1 MDARGLLAKPDETL
15 LEHLKKVVEEGRKIA
30 HFLGLSPEMR
40 EKALLACL
48 FHDLGK
54 ATESFQAKMRGE
66 RGRAYPH
73 PLASLP
79 FIIVTGNLSDPLSLA
94 AAAAVLTHHSP
105 LNKDLYREF
114 KDKSADY
121 VSEETLK
128 DLLQGLSDL
137 LDKYELGDHFP
148 LYESLKL
155 IRLYNKRPALL
166 LEQNLRWE
174 GETKTLRLIFKELP
188 SQEYAAIKTVL
199 MLADWLI
206 SSRKFSAEDLFLFE
220 GENKLKAYLSQKN
233 LTLREFQHKMSQLT
247 EKRVWLRA
255 PTGTGKT
262 EALLLWANDAE
273 RIIYLLPTQA
283 TANAMWKRLRAI
295 YGEDKVGLA
304 HGRAGYILRKEIEE
318 EPLDFKLWASVFAK
332 PVVVATVDQ
341 YLLAHL
347 QGRHWEI
354 RRTLAKNSALIM
366 GEIHSYDPYT
376 LGLLKAAL
384 EKEPPYKLALASAT
398 LPEFLISLLGEGP
411 LVEAEKN
418 LWKRKRHKIILH
430 SDYLDHYISQIIEEA
445 RKGHKVLV
453 IVNTVAKAQEIYQLL
468 YGLLKNKISYLD
480 ESLLQLLHARFA
492 FKDRWRKEEK
502 LQNPPPATILISTQ
516 IVEVSLDISFDVLFT
531 EIAPIDALVQRLGRV
546 NRRGDNPP
554 APVHV
559 FLEWYPGSEKIYGK
573 NILEIST
580 EILRDI
586 QSEPS
591 DGEWVQATNELYR
604 KLVFS
609 PAYQKD
615 LQEGEKTLKEIQ
627 HILGCYTIDLSDE
640 ELQKKFTTRK
650 GQLSVE
656 VLPYIFKDQ
665 VYTLKEQGELWR
677 LVEFLVPV
685 PLWWLGTYPQ
695 WFSKDEDLA
704 VYWTDLHYDEKVG
717 LRLPGEEE
725 SPSGA
730 EIC

>member
-1 MDARGLLAKPDETL
+1 MDARDLLAKPDESL
-15 LEHLKKVVEEGRKIA
+15 LDHLKKVVEEGKKIA
-30 HFLGLSPEMR
+30 EFLKLSHELQ

-48 FHDLGK
+48 FHDVGK
-54 ATESFQAKMRGE
+54 ATKSFQAKMKGE

-79 FIIVTGNLSDPLSLA
+79 FIIATGVGTTPLGMA
-94 AAAAVLTHHSP
+94 ATAAVLTHHSP
-105 LNKDLYREF
+105 LGKDLYRGLQ
-114 KDKSADY
+114 DKPADY
-121 VSEETLK
+121 IEEETLK
-128 DLLQGLSDL
+128 ALLQELSYL
-137 LDKYELGDHFP
+137 LNEYGIGKNLPVYEA
-148 LYESLKL
+148 LKL
-155 IRLYNKRPALL
+155 IKACKYAPGLL
-166 LEQNLRWE
+166 LEQNFKF
-174 GETKTLRLIFKELP
+174 GEEVKTLRLMLKELP
-188 SQEYAAIKTVL
+188 PQEYAAIKTVL
-199 MLADWLI
+199 MLADWVV
-206 SSRKFSAEDLFLFE
+206 SSKKFSAKDLFLFE
-220 GENKLKAYLSQKN
+220 GQNKLKAYLSQKN
-233 LTLREFQHKMSQLT
+233 WTLREFQRKISQLP

-262 EALLLWANDAE
+262 EALLLWTGDTR

-283 TANAMWKRLRAI
+283 TANAMWKRLRCI

-332 PVVVATVDQ
+332 PVVVATLDQ

-354 RRTLAKNSALIM
+354 RRTLAKNSVLIM
-366 GEIHSYDPYT
+366 DEIHSYDPYT

-384 EKEPPYKLALASAT
+384 EQEPPYKLALASAT

-411 LVEAEKN
+411 LVEAEKP
-418 LWKRKRHKIILH
+418 LWERKRHKIVLH
-430 SDYLDHYISQIIEEA
+430 STSLDNYLSQIVEEA

-453 IVNTVAKAQEIYQLL
+453 IANTVARAQEIYQLL
-468 YGLLKNKISYLD
+468 RNEIPDCD

-492 FKDRWRKEEK
+492 FKDRWEKEGK
-502 LQNPPPATILISTQ
+502 LQNPSPGTILISTQ

-546 NRRGDNPP
+546 NRRGENPP
-554 APVHV
+554 APVNV
-559 FLEWYPGSEKIYGK
+559 FLEWHPGSERIYGK
-573 NILEIST
+573 NILEASV
-580 EILRDI
+580 EIL
-586 QSEPS
+586 QGMESEPA
-591 DGEWVQATNELYR
+591 DWKWVQATNELYEN
-604 KLVFS
+604 LFPS
-609 PAYQKD
+609 SAYQKD
-615 LQEGEKTLKEIQ
+615 LLEGEKTLKEIQ

-656 VLPYIFKDQ
+656 VLPYIFKDE
-665 VYTLKEQGELWR
+665 VYSLKEAGELWR

-685 PLWWLGTYPQ
+685 PLWWLNAYSQ
-695 WFSKDEDLA
+695 RFSKDEDLG
-704 VYWTDLHYDEKVG
+704 VYWTDLPYNERIG

-730 EIC
+730 ELC

>member
-1 MDARGLLAKPDETL
+1 MDAGELLAKPDETL
-15 LEHLKKVVEEGRKIA
+15 LEHLKKVAEEGRKIA
-30 HFLGLSPEMR
+30 HFLELSPEMR
-40 EKALLACL
+40 KKALLACL

-105 LNKDLYREF
+105 LNKDLYRDF

-128 DLLQGLSDL
+128 DLLQELSDL
-137 LDKYELGDHFP
+137 IDEYQPGDHFP
-148 LYESLKL
+148 LYKSLKL
-155 IRLYNKRPALL
+155 INSYNKRPALL
-166 LEQNLRWE
+166 LEQNLRFG

-199 MLADWLI
+199 MLADWVV

-220 GENKLKAYLSQKN
+220 GGNKLKAYLGQKN
-233 LTLREFQHKMSQLT
+233 LTLRKFQRKMSQLA

-262 EALLLWANDAE
+262 EALLLWANDAK

-304 HGRAGYILRKEIEE
+304 HGRAGYILRKEMEE
-318 EPLDFKLWASVFAK
+318 GPLDFKLWASVFAK
-332 PVVVATVDQ
+332 PIVVATLDQ
-341 YLLAHL
+341 YLMAHL

-354 RRTLAKNSALIM
+354 RKSLAKNSALIID
-366 GEIHSYDPYT
+366 EIHSYDPYT

-384 EKEPPYKLALASAT
+384 EQEPPYKLALASAT
-398 LPEFLISLLGEGP
+398 LPEFLISLLGKGP
-411 LVEAEKN
+411 LVEAEES

-430 SDYLDHYISQIIEEA
+430 SDRLDNSVSQIVEEA
-445 RKGHKVLV
+445 LKGKKVLV

-468 YGLLKNKISYLD
+468 YQFLKNETCLD

-492 FKDRWRKEEK
+492 FKDRWEREEK
-502 LQNPPPATILISTQ
+502 LQNPPSGTILISTQ

-531 EIAPIDALVQRLGRV
+531 EIAPIDALVQRLGRI

-559 FLEWYPGSEKIYGK
+559 FLEWYPGSEKIYGRD
-573 NILEIST
+573 ILEIST
-580 EILRDI
+580 EILKDT
-586 QSEPS
+586 QSEPT
-591 DGEWVQATNELYR
+591 DGEWVQATNELYE
-604 KLVFS
+604 KVFSS
-609 PAYQKD
+609 PAYLKD

-627 HILGCYTIDLSDE
+627 EILGCYTIDLSDE

-656 VLPYIFKDQ
+656 VLPYTFKDH

-685 PLWWLGTYPQ
+685 PLWWLGVYPQ
-695 WFSKDEDLA
+695 RFSKDEDLA
-704 VYWTDLHYDEKVG
+704 VYWTDLFYDGKVG

-725 SPSGA
+725 TPSGA